1 MGIKTE
7 NLKGMQRWKN
17 FQCLKNFNWTYLE
30 YGNIS
35 KKKLITNYKQQIKNS
50 TYVHSI

>member
-35 KKKLITNYKQQIKNS
+35 KKKKINYKLKRTNQK
-50 TYVHSI
+50 